1 MDFLEIITIF
11 ELASTSSKRVTLVP
25 IFLEKSVT
33 RSTVPPLPQKTPAAL
48 PKKKTFAP
56 FSLGFSFLLAYH
68 FFAVMRLRRIFPIRD
83 YFNLIRL
90 LRIAIGFVAVILLE
104 KIMRNFLALSFILF
118 YKKSYLLYLRT
129 CLPDAHGVFMRYCY
143 FLHAVSLRWDL
154 LQFWSSLLVGF
165 FTSRGALRP
174 LSHLF
179 LM

>member
-25 IFLEKSVT
+25 IFFLEKISHT
-33 RSTVPPLPQKTPAAL
+33 LHCSSSSAKNPGCA
-48 PKKKTFAP
+48 PKEKNIR
-56 FSLGFSFLLAYH
+56 SFLAR
-68 FFAVMRLRRIFPIRD
+68 FFPFRLPTTFSRLLRRIFPIRD

-165 FTSRGALRP
+165 FTSRGTLRP
-174 LSHLF
+174 
-179 LM
+179 